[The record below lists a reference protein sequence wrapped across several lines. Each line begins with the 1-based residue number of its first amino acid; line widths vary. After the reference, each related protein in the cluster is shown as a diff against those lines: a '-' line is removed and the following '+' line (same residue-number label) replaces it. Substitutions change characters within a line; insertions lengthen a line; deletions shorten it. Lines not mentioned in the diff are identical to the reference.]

1 MVLSGRWA
9 TLHLL
14 RYIKGIVNL
23 GIVLGGK
30 CDLKTMNLYA
40 VADAAHDDVLGT
52 RHSTGGHVVFLANA
66 PIYWKSKKLPL
77 IIISLTEA
85 EFCNLTPTGK
95 SLKWIAGILS
105 DLKYKQ
111 PTP

>member
-1 MVLSGRWA
+1 
-9 TLHLL
+9 
-14 RYIKGIVNL
+14 L

-30 CDLKTMNLYA
+30 CDLKTMGLYA
-40 VADAAHDDVLGT
+40 VADAAHDDVLGS

-77 IIISLTEA
+77 VIISSTEA

-95 SLKWIAGILS
+95 SLEWVAGILS
-105 DLKYKQ
+105 NLGYKQ